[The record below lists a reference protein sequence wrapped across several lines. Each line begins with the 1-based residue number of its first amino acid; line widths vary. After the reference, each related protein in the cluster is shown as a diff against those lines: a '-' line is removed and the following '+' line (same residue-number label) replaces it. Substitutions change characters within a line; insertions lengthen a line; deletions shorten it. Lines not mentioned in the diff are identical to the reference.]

1 MPSRTRMEAHL
12 STSGQNNATSM
23 QNAWQNAWRIIKCL
37 AWVSS
42 NSWCFECAC
51 SQSLRVGP
59 CLAQVHSRRYQP
71 CEQWSATWQVRERER
86 ERERERCLFRGF
98 YLPIHWG
105 LCEIMIIY
113 GDPLWVFIWR
123 VFLNVAQLHL
133 VMSLRL
139 VHQGMCASAT
149 RGRSRSL
156 PSCHVI
162 SQSKQAGIGMHWN
175 SWFHCCT
182 VGQTVY
188 LHNA

>member
-1 MPSRTRMEAHL
+1 MPCLSFQQQLVFWVCLFAVPACRTLFGTSTFKTL
-12 STSGQNNATSM
+12 STMRTMIRYLTS
-23 QNAWQNAWRIIKCL
+23 Q
-37 AWVSS
+37 
-42 NSWCFECAC
+42 
-51 SQSLRVGP
+51 
-59 CLAQVHSRRYQP
+59 
-71 CEQWSATWQVRERER
+71 
-86 ERERERCLFRGF
+86 RERERCLFRGF